1 MHMLVHEAAHSHD
14 LLHEVLFM
22 NWVYAYVNEFDV
34 CTCGRRTMQT
44 RQVVSTDQT
53 SRLPMRMHS
62 VSGLA
67 RELPMKLE
75 EG

>member
-22 NWVYAYVNEFDV
+22 NWVYAYVNELDV

-53 SRLPMRMHS
+53 TYAHALCFW
-62 VSGLA
+62 VG
-67 RELPMKLE
+67 
-75 EG
+75 EGTSYETRRGVG